1 MKHRFALL
9 ANAYGT
15 PAMREVWAEENMVQK
30 WLDMELAITKA
41 KAEVGII
48 SKENAEG
55 IIKNS
60 TVEVLTPQMIA
71 DVKSGAAHLI
81 VSFIKAF
88 AKAVQPWGEH
98 YHVGPTTQ
106 DILDTGATLQIREA
120 YAILMKQLRELEAA
134 LMEKA
139 IEHKNTVMMGRT
151 HGQHAVPVTF
161 GFKCA
166 IWAGAIRDHIDR
178 FKEIQKRL
186 LTANISA
193 AVGASN
199 TFTYLVG
206 PEKAEKIQD
215 IVSAELKL
223 GRPVMD
229 THQRMDR
236 FAEYVNHL
244 NLIMMTLAQMGLEIR
259 DLQST
264 ELQEVEE
271 PFDSKNQYS
280 SSTMPNKRNPEPSEW
295 NDGLANIVR
304 GCAVAMSSVTM
315 QHERDAT
322 RMASIFGVIPEASLI
337 VSAALATAI
346 KNINGLIVHADNMK
360 RNLYVQNGI
369 AMAEVLLMALYKKTG
384 QKVTMHTLV
393 HDVSM
398 KAFDERRSFLNV
410 CLEDTK
416 VSSILTKKEIEDC
429 LDPEHY
435 YGTADIQA
443 VNMVNYCKERRATDA
458 EVLKQVGIDAENN
471 YSVFVIPK
479 SYDAAAQQVAAGVEK

>member
-1 MKHRFALL
+1 MKHQFKLL
-9 ANAYGT
+9 ANAFGT
-15 PAMREVWAEENMVQK
+15 PAMREVWTEENMVQK
-30 WLDMELAITKA
+30 WLDMEVAITIATA
-41 KAEVGII
+41 KVGII

-60 TVEVLTPQMIA
+60 KVDIVTPQMIA

-88 AKAVQPWGEH
+88 DKAVKPWGEH

-120 YAILMKQLRELEAA
+120 YAILMKQLRELEEA
-134 LMEKA
+134 LMEMSEKY
-139 IEHKNTVMMGRT
+139 KTTVMMGRT

-166 IWAGAIRDHIDR
+166 IWLSAVRDHIER
-178 FKEIQKRL
+178 FKEIQQRL
-186 LTANISA
+186 FTANISA
-193 AVGASN
+193 AVGARN
-199 TFTYLVG
+199 TFCYLVG
-206 PEKAEKIQD
+206 PEKAEEMQD

-223 GRPVMD
+223 GRPIMD
-229 THQRMDR
+229 THVRMDR
-236 FAEYVNHL
+236 FAEYTNQL
-244 NLIMMTLAQMGLEIR
+244 NLIMMTLAQQGLEIR
-259 DLQST
+259 DMQST
-264 ELQEVEE
+264 ELQELEE

-295 NDGLANIVR
+295 NDGLANVVR
-304 GCAVAMSSVTM
+304 GCAMSMSSVTM

-346 KNINGLIVHADNMK
+346 KNFKGLIVHEDNMK
-360 RNLYVQNGI
+360 RNLYAQNGI

-398 KAFDERRSFLNV
+398 KAFDDRSSLLDV
-410 CLEDTK
+410 CLKDAQ
-416 VSSILTKKEIEDC
+416 VSKILTKKEIEDC
-429 LDPEHY
+429 LDPLNY

-443 VNMVNYCKERRATDA
+443 MNQVKYCKERRVTDA
-458 EVLKQVGIDAENN
+458 DVMAQIGIDMNKN
-471 YSVFVIPK
+471 YSVYVIPK
-479 SYDAAAQQVAAGVEK
+479 TYK